1 MDFHN
6 DIIEGGA
13 KLDCDTFTIAE
24 ITDKL
29 RYDLWI
35 HWLKD
40 KGYILNFSQW
50 QLKQPESWTEDMIR
64 AFGPA
69 NLAED
74 EMTEDEASEEEAR
87 GERVEGCSEPV
98 LKKAKKNKK

>member
-1 MDFHN
+1 
-6 DIIEGGA
+6 
-13 KLDCDTFTIAE
+13 
-24 ITDKL
+24 
-29 RYDLWI
+29 
-35 HWLKD
+35 
-40 KGYILNFSQW
+40 
-50 QLKQPESWTEDMIR
+50 MIR